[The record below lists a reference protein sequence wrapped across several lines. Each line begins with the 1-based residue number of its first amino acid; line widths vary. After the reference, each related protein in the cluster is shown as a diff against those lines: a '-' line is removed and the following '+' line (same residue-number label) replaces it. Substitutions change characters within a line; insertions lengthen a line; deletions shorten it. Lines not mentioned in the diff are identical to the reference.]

1 MKIKHLEFYKKKKTH
16 PSSHA
21 KCNDWYVLHA
31 ATLQDITLDGRHI
44 YTLHLHVVPKLP
56 MENGLLAT
64 FISINKEAYE
74 NKPLLHHSSAF

>member
-1 MKIKHLEFYKKKKTH
+1 
-16 PSSHA
+16 
-21 KCNDWYVLHA
+21 
-31 ATLQDITLDGRHI
+31 LQDITLDGRHI
-44 YTLHLHVVPKLP
+44 YTLHLHVVPNLP